1 MHTHMRIH
9 AYTCMHN
16 AHAHTQHTH
25 PNTHTHKLTL
35 PSPQI
40 MALQSALEPHLGRR
54 AVLSMLR
61 VMPSLLNTS
70 SDTLG
75 WHYEEVASMFGAET
89 AASLVVK

>member
-1 MHTHMRIH
+1 
-9 AYTCMHN
+9 
-16 AHAHTQHTH
+16 
-25 PNTHTHKLTL
+25 
-35 PSPQI
+35 

-89 AASLVVK
+89 AASLVVKCVLLVLWVTFTVTSERS

>member
-1 MHTHMRIH
+1 
-9 AYTCMHN
+9 
-16 AHAHTQHTH
+16 
-25 PNTHTHKLTL
+25 
-35 PSPQI
+35 